1 MFLLSGHFISKIIL
15 IGLFAHETVRRS
27 NLLEKKMSLTSQKI
41 EKRSI
46 KDHSSNDALDLVAFL
61 SAGLGKAKVLPL
73 RPQDEALL
81 KGVDSFC
88 FGPDGSRKAWSIG
101 EGPLVVL
108 VHGYSGRG
116 VQMATLARHLASK
129 GFQCLFFD
137 AGGHGES
144 QPEKIGFS
152 TFIRDTRDFF
162 IHIKTPVYALIGH
175 SAGALAMMRA
185 RELYGISAEKYAIIS
200 APLFP
205 YVPLESMRATGA
217 PEESIGY
224 MKAVLSDQF
233 EMSWSS
239 LVGGEAFVV
248 ETDKALL
255 AIYDTE
261 DPMVRHTDAEVLAGI
276 WPKATVVKTSGYG
289 HNRILQAE
297 ETLAAVAGF
306 VNL

>member
-1 MFLLSGHFISKIIL
+1 
-15 IGLFAHETVRRS
+15 
-27 NLLEKKMSLTSQKI
+27 MSVASQKI
-41 EKRSI
+41 EKISI
-46 KDHSSNDALDLVAFL
+46 KDHASNDALDLVAFL
-61 SAGLGKAKVLPL
+61 SAVLGKAKVLPL

-81 KGVDSFC
+81 EGIDSFR

-116 VQMATLARHLASK
+116 VQMATLARHLAAK
-129 GFQCLFFD
+129 GFQCMFFD

-162 IHIKTPVYALIGH
+162 AHIRMPVYALIGH

-185 RELYGISAEKYAIIS
+185 RELYGVSAEKYGVIS

-217 PEESIGY
+217 PEEALDY

-233 EMSWSS
+233 EMSWSA
-239 LVGGEAFVV
+239 LTGGESFAA
-248 ETDKALL
+248 EADKSLL
-255 AIYDTE
+255 AVYDTE
-261 DPMVRHTDAEVLAGI
+261 DPMVRHTDAERVADL
-276 WPKATVVKTSGYG
+276 WSNATVVKTAGYG

-297 ETLAAVAGF
+297 ETLAAVADF
-306 VNL
+306 VSL